1 MKYLTN
7 YRMQKAVELLHDENL
22 TVKEIAVLVGYD
34 SEVAFNQA
42 FKRSYGFPP
51 GVFRRASIST
61 LLRNS

>member
-1 MKYLTN
+1 
-7 YRMQKAVELLHDENL
+7 MQKAVELLHDENL